1 MIMKFKKM
9 YKIYEKIVEQDI
21 NLESF
26 FESDQMLESFVKW
39 YNELPDFEAEYTNS
53 EGYTDSINIELGSV
67 LYNMTEIPIAQY
79 IKNAF
84 VIGNDNGDN
93 LYVFIYSNP
102 NYKSGI
108 YRIDDT
114 LDLSSLTY
122 ISDSLDDLFLEV

>member
-1 MIMKFKKM
+1 MKLKKM
-9 YKIYEKIVEQDI
+9 YKIYEKTVKQDI
-21 NLESF
+21 SLESF
-26 FESDQMLESFVKW
+26 FQSDPILESFVKW
-39 YNELPDFEAEYTNS
+39 YNESPNFEAEYTNH
-53 EGYTDSINIELGSV
+53 EGYTDSINIELDSV
-67 LYNMTEIPIAQY
+67 LYNLTEIPIAQY

-93 LYVFIYSNP
+93 LYVFIYSNL

-122 ISDSLDDLFLEV
+122 ISNSLDDLFLEV

>member
-1 MIMKFKKM
+1 MKFKKM

-26 FESDQMLESFVKW
+26 FQSDPMLELFVKW
-39 YNELPDFEAEYTNS
+39 YNEFPNFEAEYTNS
-53 EGYTDSINIELGSV
+53 QGYTDSINIELGSV

-84 VIGNDNGDN
+84 VVGNDNGDN

-122 ISDSLDDLFLEV
+122 ISDSLDDLFLEA